1 MDMHYNHLAFPT
13 DQTGRLSDFSTD
25 YTGSFSESGEA
36 EKELEKGIKKLSQ
49 LQDKLYADNRFALL
63 IVLQAMDAA
72 GKDGT
77 IKHVMSGINPQG
89 CSVTSFKTPSDEEL
103 DHDYLWRC
111 MKLLPAKGDIGIFN
125 RSYYEEVLVV
135 RVHPGI
141 LENQKLSTLKSGMIP
156 DESFWKQRFSDIN
169 NFEKYLYNNDIRILK
184 FFLHVSKEEQK
195 KRFLK
200 RIEKPEKNWKLS
212 DRDVAE
218 RKYWD
223 DYQYA
228 YEQALIHTS
237 TDTAPWYVIPADHKW
252 FMHLAVCR
260 IIIDQLESLDLN
272 YPQMNGSEKEALER
286 GKQMLLK
293 E

>member
-1 MDMHYNHLAFPT
+1 MHYNNLAFPT
-13 DQTGRLSDFSTD
+13 DLTGSLRNFATD
-25 YTGSFSESGEA
+25 YTGSFSDSKEA
-36 EKELEKGIKKLSQ
+36 EKELEKGIKKLSEI
-49 LQDKLYADNRFALL
+49 QDKLYADNRFALL

-72 GKDGT
+72 GKDST

-89 CSVTSFKTPSDEEL
+89 CSVTSFKAPSSEEL

-111 MKLLPAKGDIGIFN
+111 MKLIPAKGEIGIFN

-135 RVHPGI
+135 RVHPEI
-141 LENQKLSTLKSGMIP
+141 LGNQKLSILQNGLIP
-156 DESFWKQRFSDIN
+156 DESFWLQRFSDIN
-169 NFEKYLYNNDIRILK
+169 NFEKYLHNNDIHILK

-200 RIEKPEKNWKLS
+200 RIDKPEKNWKLS

-223 DYQYA
+223 DYRYA

-237 TDTAPWYVIPADHKW
+237 TNIAPWYVIPADHKW
-252 FMHLAVCR
+252 FMQLAVCR
-260 IIIDQLESLDLN
+260 IIVDHLESLDLD
-272 YPQMNGSEKEALER
+272 YPQINGSQKEALER
-286 GKQMLLK
+286 GKQMLLN